1 MQLLCQVIMLIG
13 LEGSPWRDERAAVP
27 LTLDGSQ
34 LLVFFLGEA
43 RQVALFIQ
51 LIDQAVKAVIGNVV

>member
-1 MQLLCQVIMLIG
+1 MLIG